1 MSGLGKTEI
10 TATADQE
17 VGTMCIR
24 SRILVLALGL
34 SVSGSLLLAEEDPSG
49 QAVPE
54 GTVSPIQKKNTELGF
69 FSGVG
74 LAHEVFHSRADLQFL
89 RIGGRLGRILTDPV
103 GPGILKGN
111 FAVSLELLPAFIVLQ
126 EKTTYA
132 ASFTLLFR
140 HYVALHH
147 RLRPFITCGAGAL
160 YAEDRVPIGTSR
172 LNFTPQ
178 IGFGL
183 AFPHGPKRV
192 YFFEYRFHHI
202 SNAETADYNPGIN
215 SSYLQFGVSIFR

>member
-1 MSGLGKTEI
+1 
-10 TATADQE
+10 
-17 VGTMCIR
+17 MCIR
-24 SRILVLALGL
+24 TVIFVLAIGF
-34 SVSGSLLLAEEDPSG
+34 SISGSVLLAKEDPSK

-74 LAHEVFHSRADLQFL
+74 LAHEVFDGRADLQFL
-89 RIGGRLGRILTDPV
+89 RVGGRLGRILTDPV

-111 FAVSLELLPAFIVLQ
+111 FAVSLELLPAFIVFE

-132 ASFTLLFR
+132 ASLTLLFR
-140 HYVALHH
+140 HYLAPNH
-147 RLRPFITCGAGAL
+147 RLRPFMTLGAGAL
-160 YAEDRVPIGTSR
+160 YAEDQVPIGTSR

-183 AFPHGPKRV
+183 AFPHGPRRV
-192 YFFEYRFHHI
+192 YSFEYRFHHI
-202 SNAETADYNPGIN
+202 SNANQADYNPGIN